1 LAGAEICVFTDS
13 KRSRHR
19 LFALIHGN
27 WSYGPDMRP
36 IVVAVAA
43 ALLLMAGGTVALLG
57 AKPSGVAPPN
67 PSQLGD
73 NQTVSKAIQLAF
85 GELLDPGP
93 KLMPSDKARSLV
105 GKRVRMVGFM
115 AELEEPLDG
124 AFYLVARPIRLDE
137 SGAGTADLPLDG
149 VLVVVPGADGQKIPY
164 VAGAL
169 EGIGV
174 LEVGNHT
181 DAAGRVSNFRL
192 RLEGELP
199 TAQKRALPATASL
212 Q

>member
-1 LAGAEICVFTDS
+1 
-13 KRSRHR
+13 
-19 LFALIHGN
+19 
-27 WSYGPDMRP
+27 MRP
-36 IVVAVAA
+36 IVVAAFA
-43 ALLLMAGGTVALLG
+43 ALLLMAGGAVALLE
-57 AKPSGVAPPN
+57 AKSSSLAPPKPSQSAA
-67 PSQLGD
+67 SQAASEALEL
-73 NQTVSKAIQLAF
+73 SFK
-85 GELLDPGP
+85 ELLDPGP

-105 GKRVRMVGFM
+105 GKRVRLVGFM
-115 AELEEPLDG
+115 AEMEEPLDS

-137 SGAGTADLPLDG
+137 SGAGTADLPLDS
-149 VLVVVPGADGQKIPY
+149 VLVVVPGADGKKIPY

-181 DAAGRVSNFRL
+181 DEAGRVSNFRL

-199 TAQKRALPATASL
+199 TAQKRAFPATASL